1 MKLINYIAGYVR
13 ILIEGSGIERFINQS
28 LQNDISIWGVRRKNR
43 TAITAYIELA
53 DFYKLRPIVRR
64 TGCRVHVERRYG
76 APFIYT
82 RNRGRHVMLVGWA
95 LVMAAVFAL
104 SRYVWFID
112 INGCSDIGE
121 GEICGILNDMSIHSG
136 MKRTSFTTADI
147 GNELCRRDERIA
159 WASARL
165 SGVKLIIDIVEAD
178 KGVEIKQAETAPV
191 SIYAKKEGVIESI
204 VALTGRACVKPGDA
218 VKKGQ
223 LLITGDLRSE
233 GAPAFTVHA
242 SGEVYAKV
250 NYSFEMTL
258 GRRITG
264 EARTGRTCEYCE
276 ISIFGKRFFKAAE
289 EYEKYELEPQTSA
302 LIKNFFL
309 PFTVLRGTCF
319 EIGEIEH
326 EAGPDELKEFAMQ
339 KLWERLERE
348 LPKDAYIISKSSEVK
363 VGDDER
369 TTVILRVTARENIG
383 MEAEIG
389 GE

>member
-28 LQNDISIWGVRRKNR
+28 LQNGISIWGVRRKNR

-95 LVMAAVFAL
+95 LVIAAVFAL

-121 GEICGILNDMSIHSG
+121 EEICGILNDMSIHSG

-147 GNELCRRDERIA
+147 GTELCRRDERIA

-191 SIYAKKEGVIESI
+191 SIYAKKEGVI
-204 VALTGRACVKPGDA
+204 
-218 VKKGQ
+218 
-223 LLITGDLRSE
+223 
-233 GAPAFTVHA
+233 
-242 SGEVYAKV
+242 
-250 NYSFEMTL
+250 
-258 GRRITG
+258 
-264 EARTGRTCEYCE
+264 
-276 ISIFGKRFFKAAE
+276 
-289 EYEKYELEPQTSA
+289 
-302 LIKNFFL
+302 
-309 PFTVLRGTCF
+309 
-319 EIGEIEH
+319 
-326 EAGPDELKEFAMQ
+326 
-339 KLWERLERE
+339 
-348 LPKDAYIISKSSEVK
+348 
-363 VGDDER
+363 
-369 TTVILRVTARENIG
+369 
-383 MEAEIG
+383 
-389 GE
+389 

>member
-1 MKLINYIAGYVR
+1 
-13 ILIEGSGIERFINQS
+13 
-28 LQNDISIWGVRRKNR
+28 
-43 TAITAYIELA
+43 
-53 DFYKLRPIVRR
+53 
-64 TGCRVHVERRYG
+64 
-76 APFIYT
+76 
-82 RNRGRHVMLVGWA
+82 MLVGWA
-95 LVMAAVFAL
+95 LVIAAVFAL

-121 GEICGILNDMSIHSG
+121 EEICGILNDMSIHSG

-204 VALTGRACVKPGDA
+204 VALTGRACVKSGDA

-276 ISIFGKRFFKAAE
+276 I
-289 EYEKYELEPQTSA
+289 
-302 LIKNFFL
+302 
-309 PFTVLRGTCF
+309 
-319 EIGEIEH
+319 
-326 EAGPDELKEFAMQ
+326 
-339 KLWERLERE
+339 
-348 LPKDAYIISKSSEVK
+348 
-363 VGDDER
+363 
-369 TTVILRVTARENIG
+369 
-383 MEAEIG
+383 
-389 GE
+389 